1 MKKFFG
7 FARRKSSSSLKGLN
21 PRRFSIG
28 SSASS
33 TLHIQVVRG
42 GYNVDLGKVDS
53 SFNKLHKA
61 ALLNDEEKVKKQIKN
76 FDVNSRDSSDRT
88 ALHLATV
95 NGNLK
100 IIRTLIEAGANV
112 NAQDADGKTPIVKAI
127 ECNHEELVQFFLFAG
142 ADTGLADYENGNTPL
157 HWALSSGSVKAA
169 QYLLRNAKQLDVN
182 KRNNVRIALF
192 VNLFCDVNYEIVLS
206 QIKSVLI
213 RY

>member
-33 TLHIQVVRG
+33 TLQIQVVRG
-42 GYNVDLGKVDS
+42 GYNVDLTKVDS
-53 SFNKLHKA
+53 SFTKLHKA
-61 ALLNDEEKVKKQIKN
+61 ALLNDEDKIKKQVKN
-76 FDVNSRDSSDRT
+76 IDINTRDSSDRT

-100 IIRTLIEAGANV
+100 IIRILIEAGANV
-112 NAQDADGKTPIVKAI
+112 NAQDGDGKTPIIKAI
-127 ECNHEELVQFFLFAG
+127 ECNHEDLVQFFLCVG
-142 ADTGLADYENGNTPL
+142 ADPEIADHENGNTPL
-157 HWALSSGSVKAA
+157 HWALSMGAVRAA

-182 KRNNVRIALF
+182 KRNNVS
-192 VNLFCDVNYEIVLS
+192 IVPLLS
-206 QIKSVLI
+206 V
-213 RY
+213 R

>member
-1 MKKFFG
+1 
-7 FARRKSSSSLKGLN
+7 
-21 PRRFSIG
+21 
-28 SSASS
+28 
-33 TLHIQVVRG
+33 
-42 GYNVDLGKVDS
+42 
-53 SFNKLHKA
+53 
-61 ALLNDEEKVKKQIKN
+61 
-76 FDVNSRDSSDRT
+76 
-88 ALHLATV
+88 LATV